1 MKAKL
6 YERVAL
12 RRDLTE
18 HQLRK
23 GDIAVLVDRVPHPS
37 GGEEGCVLEVFNAVG
52 DSMAI
57 LTVPASDIEALRPDE
72 VLAVRELT
80 RAR

>member
-1 MKAKL
+1 VKAKL